1 MEASIEIA
9 MIDLHYEGHR
19 MRHALTE
26 KRLLEGILQQGIREP
41 LLGTMRGDFCILV
54 DGFKRLRCA
63 KKLGITHV
71 AVVLIGSGDAE
82 AIIILMQRSNAQ
94 SLTILEQAKLVGEL
108 RTTHGLSAGEI
119 ARRLE
124 RSVAWVSMRSGL
136 LAEMKPLV
144 IDKIMRGEFPAY
156 VYMYTLRSFMR
167 MKKVEASEVEDF
179 VIATAGQDLSTRDLG
194 ILAEGYFRGGTEI
207 RSEIKSGNISW
218 CLKSLKP
225 CELTASSSLSEP
237 ELKLI
242 RDLDIVASKMNRL
255 IVTTANTTLSSPGF
269 FAHAHLVCDGVLRL
283 TPSFTLKIRGLYDR
297 CRPTPQHCSPSE

>member
-1 MEASIEIA
+1 LEASIEIA

-26 KRLLEGILQQGIREP
+26 KRLLAAILQHGIREP

-63 KKLGITHV
+63 KKLGIMQV

-108 RTTHGLSAGEI
+108 RTTHGLSASEI

-124 RSVAWVSMRSGL
+124 RSVAWVSVRSGL
-136 LAEMKPLV
+136 LIEMSPLV

-167 MKKVEASEVEDF
+167 INKVQASEIEEF
-179 VIATAGQDLSTRDLG
+179 VTATSGQGLSTRDLG

-207 RSEIKSGNISW
+207 RREIKSGNINW

-225 CELTASSSLSEP
+225 CEQTTSSSLSEP
-237 ELKLI
+237 ELKLV
-242 RDLDIVASKMNRL
+242 RDLSIVASKMKRL
-255 IVTTANTTLSSPGF
+255 IATTANATLSSSGF
-269 FAHAHLVCDGVLRL
+269 LAQAHLVCGGIVRL
-283 TPSFTLKIRGLYDR
+283 TPSFTEKIRGLYDR
-297 CRPTPQHCSPSE
+297 CRPTP